1 MSATAQRAPYVI
13 VAGDAAA
20 AARIRAALPAELPD
34 ADVSVVGEAAEAL
47 RADRLTP
54 GTVLLLDGAQPSRD
68 LAGRL
73 AIDAGARVAWA
84 VESVEPEP
92 EPDGRGVLVRRVV
105 GGGDARLVERLPTGD
120 RPLVLLTRT
129 SAAPAQGDVPPGP
142 DGLVPLTAARI
153 VVAVGRGIGGAEQ
166 VPLFRALAQRLGA
179 ALGAT
184 RVVVDQG
191 WLPFAHQVGQTGAVV
206 APDLYLAFGI
216 SGAVQ
221 HLVGMRD
228 SGTLVVVTTD
238 PGSDICQLA
247 DVVVEG
253 DAVAVATALLR
264 ELETQGEQ

>member
-1 MSATAQRAPYVI
+1 MSATAQRAPYLI
-13 VAGDAAA
+13 AAGDPAA

-34 ADVSVVGEAAEAL
+34 REVSVVDGVRPDELPAGA
-47 RADRLTP
+47 
-54 GTVLLLDGAQPSRD
+54 VLLLDGAQQSRD

-73 AIDAGARVAWA
+73 AVEAGAHVAWA

-92 EPDGRGVLVRRVV
+92 GGRGVLVRRVV
-105 GGGDARLVERLPTGD
+105 DGGDARLVERLPTGG

-129 SAAPAQGDVPPGP
+129 SAAPAQRDVPPGA

-166 VPLFRALAQRLGA
+166 VPLFRALARRLGA

-206 APDLYLAFGI
+206 APDLYLAFGV

-264 ELETQGEQ
+264 ELEMRGEQ